1 MTCKK
6 NTLLPPLLVV
16 VALAGLASAGCGN
29 YSNEDLEFMQALPE
43 KSDLSADVPTR
54 SAVVLGDTAELYRM
68 TRNVVVIFNG
78 IVDAFVTLI
87 DTIRAYPPTTREPNV
102 RIWGPFPAQNQPG
115 WEVRMVMTRQNLA
128 TFIYTV
134 DFHRIG
140 SADAWI
146 NIINGSFA
154 ASGGVR
160 KGAGTLNVTTAAARA
175 AGLDPDLGY
184 LDAMSATYDNHAFPI
199 TVGLQFTNLP
209 NPLKPDDPTQ
219 GTYDFAAAENGN
231 GSLSFNFS
239 ANSIPGPAGIDVFQ
253 VTSTWLGSGPGRS
266 DLQVVSG
273 DAAGAHET
281 QCWNQQFQAVYTDKP
296 WSPLEDLG
304 DPSACPSIPS
314 L

>member
-6 NTLLPPLLVV
+6 TLVPLLLIVIGLTG
-16 VALAGLASAGCGN
+16 LAGAGCGN

-43 KSDLSADVPTR
+43 RSDLSAEVPAR
-54 SAVVLGDTAELYRM
+54 SAVVLANTAELYRM
-68 TRNVVVIFNG
+68 TRDVVVIFNG
-78 IVDAFVTLI
+78 IVDAFLTLI
-87 DTIRAYPPTTREPNV
+87 DAIRAYPPTTREPNT

-115 WEVRMVMTRQNLA
+115 WEVRMVMTRQDLA
-128 TFIYTV
+128 KFVYTV
-134 DFHRIG
+134 DFHAIG

-146 NIINGSFA
+146 NVINGNFA

-160 KGAGTLNVTTAAARA
+160 KGVGMLNVTTALARA
-175 AGLDPDLGY
+175 AGLDPGLGY
-184 LDAMSATYDNHAFPI
+184 LDAMNTTYDNHAFPI
-199 TVGLQFTNLP
+199 TVDLQFTNLP

-219 GTYDFAAAENGN
+219 GKYDFSSAQNGD
-231 GSLSFNFS
+231 GSLSFNFTGNTILG
-239 ANSIPGPAGIDVFQ
+239 AAVDVVQ

-273 DAAGAHET
+273 DAAGAHEA

-304 DPSACPSIPS
+304 DPSACPAIPS